1 MNGVGV
7 VTRALLLLSAA
18 SATLLT
24 TTTAAHAQTMS
35 QVAAGQ
41 SSCTTAGG
49 EGLSTQ
55 LVDVQR
61 CLHPGQFVSFANAD
75 ITATS
80 ARVHLV
86 AQASART
93 ALQTAAAIVPLEIN
107 SGFRPL
113 SDQYL
118 LWASGQCAVVGVPG
132 SSNHQSGRA
141 VDVNNT
147 VEART
152 ALTNAGCVWFGASD
166 AVHYDCPGVDLRDDS
181 VASFQRLWNM
191 NNPSMPLSEDGS
203 WGPMTLAAMQMSPAD
218 GFPIG
223 GLTTCGPCAAGAELN
238 DCGDCGAPPVEVCN
252 GSDDDCDGMADEGCG
267 GPDLD
272 AGVMD
277 DGGITADA
285 GITVD
290 AGALLDG
297 GMSGDASLPTGDGG
311 DVRADLGAG
320 RPTSGC
326 TVAPGGNSVPG
337 PGSGSGSLA
346 SLLLVGAMLRR
357 ARRVERKGLS

>member
-1 MNGVGV
+1 MNGAGV
-7 VTRALLLLSAA
+7 VMRALSVLSVA
-18 SATLLT
+18 SATLWSSG
-24 TTTAAHAQTMS
+24 AQAQTMS

-41 SSCTTAGG
+41 TSCTTAGG
-49 EGLSTQ
+49 EGLSLQ

-93 ALQTAAAIVPLEIN
+93 ALQTAAAIVPLAIN

-181 VASFQRLWNM
+181 VRAFQRLWNM
-191 NNPSMPLSEDGS
+191 NHPEMPLSEDGS
-203 WGPMTLAAMQMSPAD
+203 WGPMTLAAMQASPAD

-223 GLTTCGPCAAGAELN
+223 GLTTCGPCTAGAELN
-238 DCGDCGAPPVEVCN
+238 DCGDCGSPPTEVCN
-252 GSDDDCDGMADEGCG
+252 GSDDDCDGMTDEGCG
-267 GPDLD
+267 GPDMD

-277 DGGITADA
+277 DAGMDDA
-285 GITVD
+285 GVISD
-290 AGALLDG
+290 SGIMSDS
-297 GMSGDASLPTGDGG
+297 GMTRDGG

-320 RPTSGC
+320 RPTAGC
-326 TVAPGGNSVPG
+326 SAGQGGSTHPGMGV
-337 PGSGSGSLA
+337 LA
-346 SLLLVGAMLRR
+346 GLLLGAALRR
-357 ARRVERKGLS
+357 TRRVGRRGLP

>member
-1 MNGVGV
+1 MNGAGV
-7 VTRALLLLSAA
+7 VTRALAVVSVAC
-18 SATLLT
+18 ATLWASGT
-24 TTTAAHAQTMS
+24 RAQTMS

-41 SSCTTAGG
+41 TSCTTAGG
-49 EGLSTQ
+49 EGLSLQ

-93 ALQTAAAIVPLEIN
+93 ALQTAAATVPLEIN

-118 LWASGQCAVVGVPG
+118 LWASGECAVVGVPG

-181 VASFQRLWNM
+181 VRSFQRLWNM
-191 NNPSMPLSEDGS
+191 NNPGMPLAEDGS
-203 WGPMTLAAMQMSPAD
+203 WGPMTLTAMQMSPAD

-223 GLTTCGPCAAGAELN
+223 GLTTCGPCTAGADLN
-238 DCGDCGAPPVEVCN
+238 DCGDCGAPPTEVCN
-252 GSDDDCDGMADEGCG
+252 GSDDDCDGMTDEGCG
-267 GPDLD
+267 GPDMD

-277 DGGITADA
+277 DAGMTDGGTADV
-285 GITVD
+285 GVTSD
-290 AGALLDG
+290 AGFTSDVG
-297 GMSGDASLPTGDGG
+297 VTGDGG

-320 RPTSGC
+320 RPTAGC
-326 TVAPGGNSVPG
+326 SAGPRGSAHPGMGV
-337 PGSGSGSLA
+337 LA
-346 SLLLVGAMLRR
+346 SLLLGAALRR
-357 ARRVERKGLS
+357 TRRVGRRGLP

>member
-147 VEART
+147 VAART

-166 AVHYDCPGVDLRDDS
+166 AVHYDCPGSDLRSDS
-181 VASFQRLWNM
+181 VAAFQRLWNM
-191 NNPSMPLSEDGS
+191 NHPSMPLDEDGS
-203 WGPMTLAAMQMSPAD
+203 WGPMTLAAMQMSPAA
-218 GFPIG
+218 GFAVG
-223 GLTTCGPCAAGAELN
+223 GLDTCGPCPGGAELN
-238 DCGDCGAPPVEVCN
+238 DCGACGAPPVETCN
-252 GSDDDCDGMADEGCG
+252 GGDDDCDGSTDEGCG
-267 GPDLD
+267 TDLD
-272 AGVMD
+272 AGV
-277 DGGITADA
+277 
-285 GITVD
+285 
-290 AGALLDG
+290 
-297 GMSGDASLPTGDGG
+297 SGDAGVLGDAGMMDDAGMEPELDAQVTNDLALPRSDG
-311 DVRADLGAG
+311 DVYADLGTR
-320 RPTSGC
+320 RPRSGC
-326 TVAPGGNSVPG
+326 TVASGPTTGKTPWLGGV
-337 PGSGSGSLA
+337 
-346 SLLLVGAMLRR
+346 LLLALGLLRR
-357 ARRVERKGLS
+357 ARRVEGTRLP

>member
-1 MNGVGV
+1 MNGAGV

-18 SATLLT
+18 SAALLGGAGST
-24 TTTAAHAQTMS
+24 RAQTMS
-35 QVAAGQ
+35 QVAAGHT
-41 SSCTTAGG
+41 SCTTAGG

-93 ALQTAAAIVPLEIN
+93 ALQAAAAIVPLQIN

-118 LWASGQCAVVGVPG
+118 LWASGECAVVGVPG

-191 NNPSMPLSEDGS
+191 NHPDMPLSEDGS
-203 WGPMTLAAMQMSPAD
+203 WGPMTLAAMQMAPAG
-218 GFPIG
+218 GFPVG
-223 GLTTCGPCAAGAELN
+223 GLTTCGPCAGGAELN
-238 DCGDCGAPPVEVCN
+238 DCGDCGEAPLELCN
-252 GSDDDCDGMADEGCG
+252 GSDDDCDGLTDEGCG

-277 DGGITADA
+277 DGGITGDA

-290 AGALLDG
+290 ADVVFDAGVGL
-297 GMSGDASLPTGDGG
+297 DASLPTGDGG
-311 DVRADLGAG
+311 DGRADLGAG

-326 TVAPGGNSVPG
+326 TVAAGGGHGGGTGTLV
-337 PGSGSGSLA
+337 A
-346 SLLLVGAMLRR
+346 LLLGVAWRR
-357 ARRVERKGLS
+357 SRRVERRGLP

>member
-1 MNGVGV
+1 MNAVGV

-18 SATLLT
+18 SATLST
-24 TTTAAHAQTMS
+24 TTAHAQTMS
-35 QVAAGQ
+35 QVAASQ
-41 SSCTTAGG
+41 TSCTTAGG

-55 LVDVQR
+55 LVEVQR

-93 ALQTAAAIVPLEIN
+93 ALQAAAAIVPLQIN

-118 LWASGQCAVVGVPG
+118 LWASGECAVVGVPG

-181 VASFQRLWNM
+181 VSAFQRLWNM
-191 NNPSMPLSEDGS
+191 NNPAMPLSEDGS
-203 WGPMTLAAMQMSPAD
+203 WGPMTLAAMQMAPAD

-223 GLTTCGPCAAGAELN
+223 GLTTCRPCAGGAELN
-238 DCGDCGAPPVEVCN
+238 DCGDCGAPPAEVCN
-252 GSDDDCDGMADEGCG
+252 GSDDDCDGMTDEGCG
-267 GPDLD
+267 GPGMD

-277 DGGITADA
+277 DGGITGDA

-290 AGALLDG
+290 AGTSLDG
-297 GMSGDASLPTGDGG
+297 GVGVDASLPTGDGG
-311 DVRADLGAG
+311 DGRADLGAG

-326 TVAPGGNSVPG
+326 TVAPGGGSVPS
-337 PGSGSGSLA
+337 PGSGTLLV
-346 SLLLVGAMLRR
+346 LLLGVVLRR
-357 ARRVERKGLS
+357 SRRVERKGLP

>member
-55 LVDVQR
+55 LVDGSAACTGAVRVVRQR
-61 CLHPGQFVSFANAD
+61 RHHRHQRAGAPGGAGQRAHRAAD
-75 ITATS
+75 GGGDRA
-80 ARVHLV
+80 ARR
-86 AQASART
+86 ST
-93 ALQTAAAIVPLEIN
+93 

-166 AVHYDCPGVDLRDDS
+166 AVHYDCP
-181 VASFQRLWNM
+181 AWTCA
-191 NNPSMPLSEDGS
+191 
-203 WGPMTLAAMQMSPAD
+203 MTRSPR
-218 GFPIG
+218 
-223 GLTTCGPCAAGAELN
+223 
-238 DCGDCGAPPVEVCN
+238 
-252 GSDDDCDGMADEGCG
+252 SSGCG
-267 GPDLD
+267 
-272 AGVMD
+272 
-277 DGGITADA
+277 T
-285 GITVD
+285 
-290 AGALLDG
+290 
-297 GMSGDASLPTGDGG
+297 
-311 DVRADLGAG
+311 
-320 RPTSGC
+320 
-326 TVAPGGNSVPG
+326 
-337 PGSGSGSLA
+337 
-346 SLLLVGAMLRR
+346 
-357 ARRVERKGLS
+357 